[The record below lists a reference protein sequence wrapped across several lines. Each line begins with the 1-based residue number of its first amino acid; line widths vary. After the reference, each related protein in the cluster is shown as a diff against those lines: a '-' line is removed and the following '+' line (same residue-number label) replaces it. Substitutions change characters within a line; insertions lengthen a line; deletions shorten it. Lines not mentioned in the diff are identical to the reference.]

1 MCECIKPVS
10 DGHVKEFYKA
20 ATSKWRPVATRHRS
34 MAIWDTSLC
43 VRIYICPWNIALT
56 VQVPCTSR
64 SLLKLDGAR
73 EMLSFCSLILECKSV
88 SGGGCILL
96 TRIKDH
102 ITLMYCSSGS
112 AQGPLCDRHV
122 IAIISVDIGL
132 LIVWF
137 PLRFFHPAAALI
149 HLPMAAIK
157 PPSSLTWP
165 ALVLPLRTVWQCS
178 TALLQIRLQSVIVIM
193 AMWLPSPAVSTHAGT
208 HTHTHTHTHT
218 CTAR

>member
-1 MCECIKPVS
+1 MKGSCNSPQVHGCL
-10 DGHVKEFYKA
+10 GH
-20 ATSKWRPVATRHRS
+20 
-34 MAIWDTSLC
+34 ISLC
-43 VRIYICPWNIALT
+43 ADLCTWNIALT

-64 SLLKLDGAR
+64 SLLKLDGPR
-73 EMLSFCSLILECKSV
+73 EMLSFCSLISECKSV

-96 TRIKDH
+96 TRIKGH

-112 AQGPLCDRHV
+112 AQGPLCDRHA

-193 AMWLPSPAVSTHAGT
+193 AMWLPSPAVSTHTGT
-208 HTHTHTHTHT
+208 HTHAQLVNWTIIIITNGIIYSFLFHSQTSPSD
-218 CTAR
+218 R